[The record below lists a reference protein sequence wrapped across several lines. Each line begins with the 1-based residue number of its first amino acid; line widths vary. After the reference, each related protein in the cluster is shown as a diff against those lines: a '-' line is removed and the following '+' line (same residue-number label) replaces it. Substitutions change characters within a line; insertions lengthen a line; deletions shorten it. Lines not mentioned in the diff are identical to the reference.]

1 MQWVW
6 CGDTSLQQCQACFLM
21 LQKTKAIVVVKAN
34 IYGKQGDFPDCVD
47 HQTASPLDVTFFD
60 ILTRLGSAFLQ
71 QLLSPDPGMATHN
84 FHKELIK
91 H

>member
-1 MQWVW
+1 MQWVR

-21 LQKTKAIVVVKAN
+21 LQKTKAMVVVKAN
-34 IYGKQGDFPDCVD
+34 IYGTQGDFPDKVD
-47 HQTASPLDVTFFD
+47 HQTASPVDATFFD
-60 ILTRLGSAFLQ
+60 ILTRLGSAFPRQFLQ
-71 QLLSPDPGMATHN
+71 PDPGTATHN